1 MPFFA
6 WENDVKN
13 LLARVCSLVSE
24 VYCFLCLSVVQFL
37 FMGSL
42 RLFLV
47 NGTDFNSLFAVNMV
61 FQVCFDMRRY
71 CWGMSERLNN
81 V

>member
-6 WENDVKN
+6 WENDVEN
-13 LLARVCSLVSE
+13 LLADVCSLESE
-24 VYCFLCLSVVQFL
+24 AYCISRLSVVQFL

-42 RLFLV
+42 WLFLV
-47 NGTDFNSLFAVNMV
+47 KGMGFNSLFAVNMA
-61 FQVCFDMRRY
+61 FRVCFDMRWY